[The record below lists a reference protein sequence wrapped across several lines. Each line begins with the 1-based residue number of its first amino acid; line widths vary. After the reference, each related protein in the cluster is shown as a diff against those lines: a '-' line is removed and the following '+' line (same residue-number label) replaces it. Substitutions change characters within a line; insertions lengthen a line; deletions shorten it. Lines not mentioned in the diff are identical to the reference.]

1 MRSKLLKLVQYLEL
15 IIDRVDRKQ
24 KKALIVLYSG
34 GPICQDFFFFFNNLV
49 MADIWPPLGQN
60 SSSSLGKG

>member
-34 GPICQDFFFFFNNLV
+34 DSICQDFFFFNNLV